1 MVANTASAIAA
12 QFPKFDQVLQR
23 HFPGALPL
31 SKYMGRTAKELSKYG
46 FEDENTM
53 GMIAICRDEQTD
65 PLYESVVRYWGKT
78 FNCCSLAGFVTM
90 GKTGLAAAMAHTPI
104 QEGLRRFVF
113 YAMPHIAISRN
124 GEIGRIYRE
133 GVEAP
138 SHACGALETIVEEL
152 AAGHLNLETDMQDI
166 EQTIV
171 RQKILSQLRYGDQ
184 VNLVDLT
191 QLSSKII
198 ATDVRNLLSR
208 LDTTVFHYAVMH
220 GIQIHGPFESQWVYP
235 VDFFIVGKQFGDQPY
250 GLDTFTRNTR
260 DRHSSP
266 NSDKLPGHNLTPAP
280 APESPKSPKSSSASD
295 NTGTPSQD

>member
-1 MVANTASAIAA
+1 MTANTASAIAA
-12 QFPKFDQVLQR
+12 QFPEFDKAL
-23 HFPGALPL
+23 HHYFPGALPL
-31 SKYMGRTAKELSKYG
+31 PKYMSRTAKALSKYG
-46 FEDENTM
+46 FEEENTM

-65 PLYESVVRYWGKT
+65 PLYEAVVRYWGKT

-90 GKTGLAAAMAHTPI
+90 GKTGLAAATAHTPI
-104 QEGLRRFVF
+104 QNGLRRFVF

-124 GEIGRIYRE
+124 GDIGLIYRE
-133 GVEAP
+133 GVETP

-184 VNLVDLT
+184 VNLIDLT
-191 QLSSKII
+191 KLASTII

-208 LDTTVFHYAVMH
+208 LDTTVFHYAVIH

-235 VDFFIVGKQFGDQPY
+235 VNFFIVGQQFGEEPY
-250 GLDTFTRNTR
+250 PLDTFTKGEPIAAQVSGKP
-260 DRHSSP
+260 D
-266 NSDKLPGHNLTPAP
+266 A
-280 APESPKSPKSSSASD
+280 E
-295 NTGTPSQD
+295 